1 MQLTRESNRARI
13 VHCIRPHTLFLL
25 AVLRSS
31 QPSSVHQRVS
41 VGHYLLHPNN
51 REFTQRTRTTLAN
64 HRPRA
69 LLLTPDLSTHT
80 MFSSYISAESSA
92 SPPFRIYSK
101 TTRKQKVRLGANPS
115 HEFSQYYSQRQL
127 ACNSSRQHLCQA
139 AEGAQTQAGTR
150 WRCAFDSVCF
160 Y

>member
-31 QPSSVHQRVS
+31 QLSSVHQRVS

-64 HRPRA
+64 HRPGA

-80 MFSSYISAESSA
+80 MFSPYISAESSA

-101 TTRKQKVRLGANPS
+101 TTRKQNVRLGANPS
-115 HEFSQYYSQRQL
+115 HEFPNIIPSD
-127 ACNSSRQHLCQA
+127 SSPAIHHGNTCVRA
-139 AEGAQTQAGTR
+139 AEGAQTRAGTR

>member
-1 MQLTRESNRARI
+1 MCKNVMRVFEIWFELREEISAAQTEPDLQLTRESNRARI
-13 VHCIRPHTLFLL
+13 VHCIRPHTLFLF

-64 HRPRA
+64 HRPGA

-80 MFSSYISAESSA
+80 MFIPYISAESSA
-92 SPPFRIYSK
+92 SPH
-101 TTRKQKVRLGANPS
+101 LG
-115 HEFSQYYSQRQL
+115 FTQRQHGNKK
-127 ACNSSRQHLCQA
+127 C
-139 AEGAQTQAGTR
+139 
-150 WRCAFDSVCF
+150 V
-160 Y
+160 

>member
-51 REFTQRTRTTLAN
+51 REFTQRTRTTLTN
-64 HRPRA
+64 HRPGA

-80 MFSSYISAESSA
+80 MFSPYISAESSA

-127 ACNSSRQHLCQA
+127 ACNSSRQHLCQGRRGSA
-139 AEGAQTQAGTR
+139 DTSWNTLAL
-150 WRCAFDSVCF
+150 CV
-160 Y
+160 